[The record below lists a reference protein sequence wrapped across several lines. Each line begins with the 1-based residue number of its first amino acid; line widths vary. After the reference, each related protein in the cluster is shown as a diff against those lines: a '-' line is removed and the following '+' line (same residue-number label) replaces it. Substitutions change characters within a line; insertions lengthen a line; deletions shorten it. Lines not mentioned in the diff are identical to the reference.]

1 MTAHYHVK
9 TLGVQNLVMCKCL
22 FSVPG
27 WRRSPH
33 CGADGGGG
41 DWGSDISATVFG
53 RGGWGCCE
61 CGLFTGSAARRS
73 QCRIWARCQ
82 SSLSTVHVPL
92 RLKLQWSSLF
102 LFLHVPLA
110 WRGIAGMGLST
121 KVQISV
127 SAKLMWGGG
136 GGGGGG
142 SCLLEEEKIRGTKK
156 EEGRTGFSSTPNTYE
171 KYSEHVHMLLLPVL
185 VA

>member
-9 TLGVQNLVMCKCL
+9 TLGVQNLVMSM

-82 SSLSTVHVPL
+82 TSLSTVHVPL
-92 RLKLQWSSLF
+92 QLKLQWSSLF
-102 LFLHVPLA
+102 
-110 WRGIAGMGLST
+110 
-121 KVQISV
+121 V
-127 SAKLMWGGG
+127 SACASGLKRNSRHGIVHRSANLCDSKTDWGWGWEG
-136 GGGGGG
+136 QLSARRRKNQGY
-142 SCLLEEEKIRGTKK
+142 KK
-156 EEGRTGFSSTPNTYE
+156 KGRKDWF
-171 KYSEHVHMLLLPVL
+171 
-185 VA
+185 